1 MRIQSTISSIT
12 EMLKFLPDSRYFDR
26 ATINEYSS
34 SSTAATL
41 SEEHPRNPLDP
52 VPDGFDHRGK
62 IIRKTTPYW
71 NVFSEEHW

>member
-12 EMLKFLPDSRYFDR
+12 EMLKFLPDSRYSDR

-41 SEEHPRNPLDP
+41 SEEQPRNPPHPAERDEGNRHHP
-52 VPDGFDHRGK
+52 FPAASIIAGK
-62 IIRKTTPYW
+62 
-71 NVFSEEHW
+71 